1 MQLALQPS
9 PPPTAIDR
17 HNGNFFLALL
27 FWAFT
32 YALFTYRANLR
43 YGDAY
48 ELISAVRLVPTMLG
62 AGLYWLVLSKLIDG
76 TRNRPGKPLTV
87 VATILPA
94 SIVIL
99 LVRVLLDQ
107 LGADNPNG
115 FAGDL
120 RFVMVWGGYFG
131 LWVSASFV
139 LRTMPGAAQSPAPAS
154 ARVVQPQE
162 EWKAAATQARAAG
175 SVPVSAFDRLVQEIA
190 AMPEADRK
198 ALIEEFTI
206 PLTYETA
213 DELEAQPQR
222 GPVSGSIG

>member
-1 MQLALQPS
+1 MQLAFQPPRPS
-9 PPPTAIDR
+9 VALYR
-17 HNGNFFLALL
+17 RNANFSLALV
-27 FWAFT
+27 FWTFT
-32 YALFTYRANLR
+32 YTLFTYRANLR

-48 ELISAVRLVPTMLG
+48 ELISAVRLLPTMLG
-62 AGLYWLVLSKLIDG
+62 AGLYWMVLSKLIDG
-76 TRNRPGKPLTV
+76 TRSRPGKPLAV

-99 LVRVLLDQ
+99 LARVLLDQ
-107 LGADNPNG
+107 LGANNPNG

-139 LRTMPGAAQSPAPAS
+139 LRTMPAAAQSPGPAS
-154 ARVVQPQE
+154 ASVVQPRE
-162 EWKAAATQARAAG
+162 EWKAAATQARASG
-175 SVPVSAFDRLVQEIA
+175 RNPVSAFDRLVQEIA

-206 PLTYETA
+206 PLSYETA

-222 GPVSGSIG
+222 